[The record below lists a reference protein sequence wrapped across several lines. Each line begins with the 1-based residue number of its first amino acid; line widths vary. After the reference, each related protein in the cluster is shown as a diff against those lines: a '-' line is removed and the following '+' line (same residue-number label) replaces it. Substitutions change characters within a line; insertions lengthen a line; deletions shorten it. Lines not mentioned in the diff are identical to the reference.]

1 MKLIVGLGN
10 PGSRHERTRHNLGF
24 LVIDRLA
31 AQNRIE
37 LGKMFCD
44 ALVGEGL
51 LENERVVLAKPQ
63 TYMNR
68 SGESVAALGREYG
81 IGPEELI
88 VINDD
93 LDLPF
98 GRIRIRPSGSAGGHR
113 GLVSI
118 MEKLAGAQFHRV
130 RIGIGRPPEG
140 LESADYV
147 LEPFNAAESEGLDEI
162 VARSAESVSC
172 LVRDGV
178 ERAMASY
185 NRAL

>member
-10 PGSRHERTRHNLGF
+10 PGRRYERTRHNLGF
-24 LVIDRLA
+24 LVIDRIA

-37 LGKMFCD
+37 LGKIFCD
-44 ALVGEGL
+44 ALVGEGA
-51 LENERVVLAKPQ
+51 LENDKVVLAKPQ

-68 SGESVAALGREYG
+68 SGESVAPLGREYG
-81 IGPEELI
+81 IGPEDLI

-140 LESADYV
+140 MESAEYV

-162 VARSAESVSC
+162 VARAAESVSC
-172 LVRDGV
+172 LVRGWH
-178 ERAMASY
+178 
-185 NRAL
+185 